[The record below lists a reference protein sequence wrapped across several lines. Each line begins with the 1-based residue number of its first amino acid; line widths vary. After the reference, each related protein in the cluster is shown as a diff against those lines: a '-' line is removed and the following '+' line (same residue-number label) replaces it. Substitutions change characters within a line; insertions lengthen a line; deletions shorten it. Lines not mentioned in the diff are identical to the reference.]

1 MLSRIRQTLRSSKEV
16 SIPVKLGLRMAWL
29 CYWAQ
34 HSDQELESQM
44 AVPKKNVWKQSVV
57 YLVPACQCK
66 IISSQKIL
74 SASFSNNLIAKVQL
88 SQIS

>member
-1 MLSRIRQTLRSSKEV
+1 MV
-16 SIPVKLGLRMAWL
+16 WL

-34 HSDQELESQM
+34 HSDLELESQM
-44 AVPKKNVWKQSVV
+44 AVPKKDVWKQYVV
-57 YLVPACQCK
+57 YPVPACQCK

-74 SASFSNNLIAKVQL
+74 SASFSNNLIAKMQL